1 MIQPVEV
8 NKRNIYPFQSKE
20 ELLQALTHYSGLL
33 IAIGAEKLLSE
44 NKELVAIINNNMA
57 YCDGYGAVYALK
69 RKGIRAEK
77 IPGAYLW
84 LDIIRKEYTSKRFY
98 LLGAKE
104 ETLNMTI
111 SKLQKDFPG
120 INIVGSHNG
129 YFKDDKKIMKHIKGS
144 GADIVFVA
152 MGSPKQE
159 FFMAECFNG
168 HSAIYMGLGG
178 SFDLYTGNAKP
189 VPKLWLKYVKW
200 EGLYRTLMDFTN
212 IKRIKRQVILFKYLE
227 ALLYNKI

>member
-1 MIQPVEV
+1 MIQPVEI
-8 NKRNIYPFQSKE
+8 NNRNIYPFKSKE
-20 ELLQALTHYSGLL
+20 ELLDTLSRYSGLL

-44 NKELVAIINNNMA
+44 NEKLVTIINENMA

-69 RKGIRAEK
+69 RKGVKAEK

-84 LDIIRKEYTSKRFY
+84 LDLIRKEYVSKRFY

-104 ETLNMTI
+104 ETLNKTI
-111 SKLQKDFPG
+111 SKLHQDFPG
-120 INIVGSHNG
+120 IKIVGSHNG
-129 YFKDDKKIMKHIKGS
+129 YFKEDKKIMEDIKMT
-144 GADIVFVA
+144 GADIIFVA
-152 MGSPKQE
+152 LGSPKQE
-159 FFMAECFNG
+159 FFMSECFKS
-168 HSAIYMGLGG
+168 HRAIYMGLGG

-212 IKRIKRQVILFKYLE
+212 IKRVKRQVILFKYIG
-227 ALLYNKI
+227 ALLHNKI